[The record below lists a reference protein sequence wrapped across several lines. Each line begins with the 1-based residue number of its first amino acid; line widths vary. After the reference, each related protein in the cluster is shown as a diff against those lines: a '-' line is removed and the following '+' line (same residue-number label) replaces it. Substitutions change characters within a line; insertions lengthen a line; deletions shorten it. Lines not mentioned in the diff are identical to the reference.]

1 MSAAIDIDL
10 EDTSEALISCLLLED
25 ANAVTLRKCRESKI
39 TARSFV
45 NQEHSEIYRIIET
58 LHDKGISDGLQA
70 EIIRQ
75 HPKHRDSIIQLTGI
89 DSVQTSTHLAK
100 YIGDLKNA
108 ESRHKMQAM
117 SALFGEQLKTDRDLR
132 DVLADHKERI
142 ASLEIQHL
150 RLSAIS
156 AAEICRTP
164 PATPFPIVEGMLFR
178 GGTMMLSAP
187 SKGHKTY
194 TALDLAVAV
203 AAGREWLGFKTTA
216 TPVLYLNLELPPFAA
231 SQRLKAICHS
241 RGIEPPANL
250 FLLNLR
256 GKRVT
261 VETLAR
267 EIMPYAKSIN
277 AGLVVIDPYYKLASV
292 SGVEENSN
300 DGQAIFL
307 ADLEAASAAG
317 DCAIFLLHHFA
328 KGDSGAKNSIDRA
341 SGGGVLARWPDVIG
355 TLTEHE
361 TEECMV
367 AEFHLRVYAPIPP
380 FVVRWCCPVWIREI
394 GEDPAKIKRAGRGD
408 EHPARVLLEKL
419 DPHGM
424 TNSEWVKVVG
434 WSATTHKNKRDQLES
449 AGKVKCVMGVWKPC

>member
-1 MSAAIDIDL
+1 MERVDL
-10 EDTSEALISCLLLED
+10 DLGDTEGRILSCILMPETGVANFKKCRDGGLTAEIFTNQENIEIFRLIEAKYDDGFYIGIGDELIRLHPSHRPTLIHLTGLESEA
-25 ANAVTLRKCRESKI
+25 
-39 TARSFV
+39 
-45 NQEHSEIYRIIET
+45 
-58 LHDKGISDGLQA
+58 
-70 EIIRQ
+70 
-75 HPKHRDSIIQLTGI
+75 
-89 DSVQTSTHLAK
+89 TSTNLNK
-100 YIGDLKNA
+100 YIRELKDA
-108 ESRHKMQAM
+108 ESWHKFQAIV
-117 SALFGEQLKTDRDLR
+117 ARCGERLKTGHNLS
-132 DVLADHKERI
+132 DVLADHKEQI
-142 ASLEIQHL
+142 ASLEIQPL

-156 AAEICRTP
+156 AFEICRTP
-164 PATPFPIVEGMLFR
+164 PAIPSPIVEGMLFR

-203 AAGREWLGFKTTA
+203 AAGRDWLGFKTSA
-216 TPVLYLNLELPPFAA
+216 TPVLYVNLELPPFAA

-317 DCAIFLLHHFA
+317 DCAILLLHHFA
-328 KGDSGAKNSIDRA
+328 KGDSGTKNSIDRA
-341 SGGGVLARWPDVIG
+341 SGGGVLARWPDVIA

-361 TEECMV
+361 TEDCMV
-367 AEFHLRVYAPIPP
+367 AEFHLRVYAPIPR
-380 FVVRWCCPVWIREI
+380 FVVKWCCPVWIREI
-394 GEDPAKIKRAGRGD
+394 SEDPAKIKRAGRGD

-424 TNSEWVKVVG
+424 TNSEWVKAVG
-434 WSATTHKNKRDQLES
+434 WSATTHKNKRDQLERD
-449 AGKVKCVMGVWKPC
+449 GKVKCVMNIWKPC